1 MRAALRLAPV
11 LAVLGF
17 LGLHDAGSGQAAA
30 RLAARSPDGKRVA
43 EVRAGVAG
51 SGDALF
57 VDGRRVWPASGAGER
72 HPHVIARPTWAR
84 AGHAVAWLAHEPTG
98 ATTLVVALV
107 GGAAAG
113 QALEWN
119 VPQAALPARAIMWM
133 GASKLAVG
141 PREMEPRLVASWGGG
156 AD

>member
-1 MRAALRLAPV
+1 MRAAACI
-11 LAVLGF
+11 AI
-17 LGLHDAGSGQAAA
+17 LGLLTLGTDGAGGAAA

-43 EVRAGVAG
+43 EVRARAAG
-51 SGDALF
+51 GDTIF
-57 VDGRRVWPASGAGER
+57 VDGRRVWPADLDAR
-72 HPHVIARPTWAR
+72 HPQVIGRPSWAR

-107 GGAAAG
+107 GGASAG

-119 VPQAALPARAIMWM
+119 VPSAALPARAIMWM

>member
-1 MRAALRLAPV
+1 MRAALCLAI
-11 LAVLGF
+11 
-17 LGLHDAGSGQAAA
+17 LGLLTLGHGSPGGASA

-43 EVRAGVAG
+43 EVRARGAG
-51 SGDALF
+51 GGDAIF
-57 VDGRRVWPASGAGER
+57 VDGRRVWPDVDSR
-72 HPHVIARPTWAR
+72 HPQVIARPTWAR

-141 PREMEPRLVASWGGG
+141 PREMEPRLVASWSGE
-156 AD
+156 AH